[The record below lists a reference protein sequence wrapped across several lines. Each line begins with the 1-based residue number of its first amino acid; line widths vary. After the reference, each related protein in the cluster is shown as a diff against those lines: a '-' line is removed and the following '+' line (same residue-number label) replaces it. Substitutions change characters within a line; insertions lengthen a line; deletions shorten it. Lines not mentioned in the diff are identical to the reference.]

1 MKRCGCP
8 ERSAFIIKTLIMAAA
23 LFKKHAVLNI
33 ILIIELAAVTLVAVI
48 SSNMV
53 RASTYCIDTFK
64 NSPDRILYCVNKQSF
79 MRETDGTYDEDA
91 AQNRAFLES
100 MKKLKNDY
108 PFIKG
113 ISEITSSGVIF
124 NKDAALGGRSAK
136 ITEVSDLITVDDETA
151 RAVQYPLEAGAWF
164 GIKKSS
170 GCVPCVIGGT
180 FSERYKIGQK
190 ISGYVYS
197 NKIGDGKNIKKIDFT
212 VTGRLMKPEGVLTTA
227 CGSNGRD
234 YTSSSLF
241 ESKLDSPLIMIAPA
255 SLTGRTAPLGVD
267 SGNVYVFLD
276 KLSTD
281 AEILSL
287 RNKLSY
293 DYTFLDS
300 EFIANENK
308 QLAQNISIDMPFI
321 IMLLLVALCGI
332 VSMCM
337 LTTLKNLE
345 IFKIYYLTG
354 CPRWRTVLVTWL
366 YSLYYYLGSAIVF
379 FAADT
384 YLYNHIDTLLTKSYF
399 IIYPKMLL
407 FISLGVA
414 AVCMLSF
421 VIPFFILKRQKTVDL
436 LRVN

>member
-1 MKRCGCP
+1 
-8 ERSAFIIKTLIMAAA
+8 
-23 LFKKHAVLNI
+23 
-33 ILIIELAAVTLVAVI
+33 
-48 SSNMV
+48 
-53 RASTYCIDTFK
+53 
-64 NSPDRILYCVNKQSF
+64 
-79 MRETDGTYDEDA
+79 
-91 AQNRAFLES
+91 
-100 MKKLKNDY
+100 
-108 PFIKG
+108 
-113 ISEITSSGVIF
+113 
-124 NKDAALGGRSAK
+124 
-136 ITEVSDLITVDDETA
+136 
-151 RAVQYPLEAGAWF
+151 VQYPLEAGAWF
-164 GIKKSS
+164 GIKKSG

-197 NKIGDGKNIKKIDFT
+197 NKIGDGKKIKKIDFT